1 MTRAPSF
8 SAIVVTVVLALLGL
22 PVQGQEAPP
31 APRQD
36 EPAAPDL
43 DPSNRTRT
51 RPTDVQMVEGTI
63 RNTEH
68 EIELLKRRRDRIVA
82 EDPDSP
88 RIVELD
94 TEIER
99 RVAGVE
105 NAKAMLERVRAEEQ
119 VPLFE

>member
-1 MTRAPSF
+1 
-8 SAIVVTVVLALLGL
+8 
-22 PVQGQEAPP
+22 
-31 APRQD
+31 
-36 EPAAPDL
+36 
-43 DPSNRTRT
+43 
-51 RPTDVQMVEGTI
+51 MVEGTI